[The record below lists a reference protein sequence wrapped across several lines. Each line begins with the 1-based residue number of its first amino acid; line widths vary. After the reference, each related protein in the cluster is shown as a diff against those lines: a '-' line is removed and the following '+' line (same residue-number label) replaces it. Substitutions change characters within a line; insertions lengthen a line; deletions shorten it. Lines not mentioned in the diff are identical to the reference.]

1 MGCLVFRSTTQKG
14 LIRIVVWSWRRT
26 LVARGPRRLVITV
39 TSLMGHRRVR
49 RVRFRARL
57 KGLWTPWT
65 SLRRFCLSKY
75 DEVEEAKPNYGS
87 LPVHADDTGFA
98 VGEDRTHRNHGC
110 QDRRD
115 IDFDESG
122 NYSSEET
129 SEEMED
135 NEHDGDGPGRQ
146 EIEVLRNAIAQS
158 LMNVST

>member
-39 TSLMGHRRVR
+39 TSLMGRRRVR

-75 DEVEEAKPNYGS
+75 DQVEEAKPNYGS
-87 LPVHADDTGFA
+87 SPVHADDTGVA
-98 VGEDRTHRNHGC
+98 VGEDRTH
-110 QDRRD
+110 
-115 IDFDESG
+115 
-122 NYSSEET
+122 
-129 SEEMED
+129 
-135 NEHDGDGPGRQ
+135 
-146 EIEVLRNAIAQS
+146 
-158 LMNVST
+158 